1 LIYVPETLVAI
12 PFYEPVTMGFPMYI
26 WIIIGLVVAIIFML
40 LAFKT
45 EVYDRMQPV
54 WGFRAASSG
63 NKPLAIVNG
72 MSGKIWMETVEN
84 IGNIFE
90 SMNLP
95 LKWILTVPSQGQFGK
110 ANTIYLCDD
119 LNTTINLDIDYALV
133 AAAEAWN
140 EIEALKPEA
149 EQEIL
154 YDWNTFEKPLMDGRL
169 DALFPDGI
177 KLPPIRV
184 INFNDIRRLHPK
196 WMPAHHSGY
205 INAKIAERTEGEEKD
220 GKTFLKFVVIGG
232 IFLIICCAFSYL
244 ILSMIK

>member
-1 LIYVPETLVAI
+1 MAEVLVGI

-26 WIIIGLVVAIIFML
+26 WIIIALVIAIIFML

-45 EVYDRMQPV
+45 EVFDPMQPV
-54 WGFRAASSG
+54 WGFRAASRG

-84 IGNIFE
+84 IGNIYE

-95 LKWILTVPSQGQFGK
+95 LKWILTVPTQGQFGK

-140 EIEALKPEA
+140 ANEALKPEE

-154 YDWNTFEKPLMDGRL
+154 YDWNSFEKPLMDGRL
-169 DALFPDGI
+169 DAFLPDGI
-177 KLPPIRV
+177 KLPPLRV
-184 INFNDIRRLHPK
+184 VNLDDIRRLHPK

-205 INAKIAERTEGEEKD
+205 INAKIAERTEGEEKQ
-220 GKTFLKFVVIGG
+220 GMGILKFFLAGCFMMLITFIIIYG
-232 IFLIICCAFSYL
+232 ITTVW
-244 ILSMIK
+244 K